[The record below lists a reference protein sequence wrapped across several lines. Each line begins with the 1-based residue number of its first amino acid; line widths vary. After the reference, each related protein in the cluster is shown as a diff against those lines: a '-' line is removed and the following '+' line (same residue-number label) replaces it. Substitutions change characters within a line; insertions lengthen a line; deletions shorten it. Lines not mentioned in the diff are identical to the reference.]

1 VKVLLFGANGQLGLE
16 LQRALAPLGE
26 LVVCTRAPSPLLVSG
41 ARQGNTTQALH
52 ANFLLPDTLPALIE
66 RVRPSLLVNAAAFTG
81 VDAAEAG
88 AQAQATAI
96 NATAPGVIARC
107 AAQLGLPLL
116 HFSTDYVLPGH
127 GSQPQ
132 GEATA
137 TGPVNAYGHSKL
149 AGEQLVRASS
159 CQHLI
164 LRSSALHA
172 AHGHNFVRT
181 VLRLAAQ
188 HSSLQMVADQV
199 GAPTSA
205 ALLADVT
212 AQVAQHW
219 LRSPATTQQL
229 GGTYHCTA
237 SGSASWHEVATQ
249 VLLTAKD
256 CGARL
261 QLSAD
266 ALQPINSA
274 AYRLIHPHSAPR
286 PLNSR
291 LCCSK
296 LQTAFGVALP
306 SWQSGVQLT
315 VNTILRG

>member
-1 VKVLLFGANGQLGLE
+1 
-16 LQRALAPLGE
+16 
-26 LVVCTRAPSPLLVSG
+26 
-41 ARQGNTTQALH
+41 
-52 ANFLLPDTLPALIE
+52 LPDTLPALIE
-66 RVRPSLLVNAAAFTG
+66 RVRPTLLVNAAAFTG
-81 VDAAEAG
+81 VDAAEDA

-107 AAQLGLPLL
+107 AAQLGIPLL
-116 HFSTDYVLPGH
+116 HFSTDYVLPGN
-127 GSQPQ
+127 GDQPQ
-132 GEATA
+132 DEATA
-137 TGPVNAYGHSKL
+137 TGPVNAYGRSKL
-149 AGEQLVRASS
+149 AGEQQVRASG

-164 LRSSALHA
+164 LRSSGLHA

-188 HSSLQMVADQV
+188 RSSLQMVADQV

-219 LRSPATTQQL
+219 LRSPTTTQQL

-237 SGSASWHEVATQ
+237 SGSASWFEVATQ

-256 CGARL
+256 CGATL

-266 ALQPINSA
+266 ALLAIDSA

-296 LQTAFGVALP
+296 LQAAFGVALP
-306 SWQSGVQLT
+306 SWQCGVQHT